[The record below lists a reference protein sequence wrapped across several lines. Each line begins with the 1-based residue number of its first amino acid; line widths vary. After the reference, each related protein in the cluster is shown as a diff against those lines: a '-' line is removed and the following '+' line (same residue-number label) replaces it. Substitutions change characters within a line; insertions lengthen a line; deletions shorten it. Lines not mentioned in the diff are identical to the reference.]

1 MLGTLNQII
10 QNCTNL
16 ISEGG
21 IIVGFL
27 IVLAEAFLPVLPL
40 GAFVTLNVNAFGIF
54 IGLLISWI
62 ATTTGCFIAY
72 MLFYYISENII
83 FKIISKKTKE
93 KVLEKTKIFKELTLT
108 QLVLII
114 TLPFTPSFLINI
126 LAGLT
131 EMPKKKY
138 LISLLIGKSLMITF
152 WAFIGKSFLE
162 SITNIKAIVFIILIL
177 SISYLITK
185 IVSKKLKIE

>member
-1 MLGTLNQII
+1 MLGNLNELVQE
-10 QNCTNL
+10 CTSL
-16 ISEGG
+16 IADGG

-27 IVLAEAFLPVLPL
+27 LVLIEAFLPVLPL
-40 GAFVTLNVNAFGIF
+40 GAFVTLNINAFGLF

-83 FKIISKKTKE
+83 FKIISKKTKT
-93 KVLEKTKIFKELTLT
+93 KVIEKTKIFKELTLT

-114 TLPFTPSFLINI
+114 TMPFTPSFLINI
-126 LAGLT
+126 LAGIT
-131 EMPKKKY
+131 ELPKKKY

-162 SITNIKAIVFIILIL
+162 SITNIKAIIFIILIL

-185 IVSKKLKIE
+185 IISKKLKID